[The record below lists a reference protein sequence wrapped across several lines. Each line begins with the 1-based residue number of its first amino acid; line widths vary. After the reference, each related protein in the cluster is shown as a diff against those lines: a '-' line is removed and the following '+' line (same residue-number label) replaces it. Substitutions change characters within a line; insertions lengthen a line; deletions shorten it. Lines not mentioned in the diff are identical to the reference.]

1 MTQNGIT
8 DAVVLVQQ
16 RRTMKTGIL
25 FSPFGS
31 EQNDEYILSA
41 IKSAGFD
48 SFFSDARCNEEKIRT
63 LKLLSEKIGLTYE
76 SVHAPFGGINV
87 ICRKGKRGTHTQKS
101 SAALRT
107 SAKNT
112 KSAILHCIA

>member
-1 MTQNGIT
+1 MNIRIPFFGHNHKTIHEGQPHFGMTQNGIT
-8 DAVVLVQQ
+8 DAVILVQQ

-48 SFFSDARCNEEKIRT
+48 SFFSDARCNEEKI
-63 LKLLSEKIGLTYE
+63 
-76 SVHAPFGGINV
+76 
-87 ICRKGKRGTHTQKS
+87 
-101 SAALRT
+101 
-107 SAKNT
+107 
-112 KSAILHCIA
+112 